1 MAALAARIE
10 APQVSIGRVFER
22 AFLAVRRNPGVTIGL
37 VFLFGAFPGVAL
49 QLLVSS
55 IDPTVLVM
63 TVAGYALPGII
74 ALFLLQWFVSQV
86 IGSVVQG
93 AVVGPMLAQD
103 QGRRAS
109 FGESLAAAMRSFV
122 PLVGFGMLL
131 GIGVEIGMTLLI
143 VPGILIYLM
152 WCVAPSA
159 LAAEREGMFMALNRS
174 QELTEGSRW
183 KIFAILLVLETA
195 SFVLSAAVAFLASR
209 LLGINLSVPRL
220 GFGDVIILG
229 LLSIAVNLTWA
240 TVQASL
246 YVELTRSKEG
256 DSVENLVEVF
266 A

>member
-1 MAALAARIE
+1 M
-10 APQVSIGRVFER
+10 SIGRVFER

-55 IDPTVLVM
+55 IDPSVLVM
-63 TVAGYALPGII
+63 TVAGYALPGVI

-93 AVVGPMLAQD
+93 AMVGPMLAED

-109 FGESLAAAMRSFV
+109 FGESLAAVLRSFV

-159 LAAEREGMFMALNRS
+159 LEAEREGMFMALNRS

-195 SFVLSAAVAFLASR
+195 SFVLSAAVAFLASW
-209 LLGINLSVPRL
+209 LLRINLSVPRL
-220 GFGDVIILG
+220 GFGDVLILG